1 MALDHLTPI
10 IILATANDYQDG
22 KRTRLL
28 VKEKKMIHDIFQA
41 ESAQTLYYIVDEDP
55 EKGGFI
61 FDIFR
66 QHYFS
71 PDVSILH
78 ISGFSMGETL
88 HFRGGFGEEILTP
101 KEFANQVAKFPNL
114 KLIFLNG
121 CATPQVLDELLA
133 KDIPAVITTQVDFNR
148 KKASDFTHTFYTGI
162 ARGLSIN
169 QAIER
174 LAEKFPAYFQ
184 KNRVTYQ
191 LESDDFTWEGKEKSN
206 NLAWGAYLLEGKET
220 EREWKL
226 PVRLPAEETIPDEP
240 KKKGRGFMRISL
252 IVILLATILGSG
264 YWMGFPQK
272 LVPKREHPDTCLFNN
287 AGTYNILLL
296 PLHEQANCEAS
307 DEFYLRAVWRR
318 LIKLKNDGEGFD
330 IQQLK
335 DANCP
340 ASFEEAESM
349 IRSCNANLV
358 LWGDYT
364 IPTNDAVSF
373 NFQYL
378 YTSKA
383 NTVKQGNL
391 PLDMQMFLFSEE
403 SDLMASAVE
412 DVVYW
417 ARGNSHFDR
426 QEYKEATIFFEKMRV
441 RDNPQ
446 LKFVD
451 LKLAECY
458 KQLGDYHM
466 AKDHYDQALSLAP
479 EDFEIFNE
487 RGLIY
492 LQLKDYENAL
502 IDFKDATRINPQYA
516 EAYFNLGVLY
526 LNIDQFAK
534 AVENVEK
541 GQQIQPQGNRRYGVL
556 AAIYAAQREEE
567 LFYSNFELALQNGA
581 DVETIMNYSAALKEY
596 RNQPAF
602 QKLIEKYQKK

>member
-1 MALDHLTPI
+1 
-10 IILATANDYQDG
+10 
-22 KRTRLL
+22 
-28 VKEKKMIHDIFQA
+28 
-41 ESAQTLYYIVDEDP
+41 
-55 EKGGFI
+55 
-61 FDIFR
+61 
-66 QHYFS
+66 
-71 PDVSILH
+71 
-78 ISGFSMGETL
+78 
-88 HFRGGFGEEILTP
+88 
-101 KEFANQVAKFPNL
+101 
-114 KLIFLNG
+114 
-121 CATPQVLDELLA
+121 
-133 KDIPAVITTQVDFNR
+133 
-148 KKASDFTHTFYTGI
+148 
-162 ARGLSIN
+162 
-169 QAIER
+169 
-174 LAEKFPAYFQ
+174 
-184 KNRVTYQ
+184 
-191 LESDDFTWEGKEKSN
+191 
-206 NLAWGAYLLEGKET
+206 
-220 EREWKL
+220 
-226 PVRLPAEETIPDEP
+226 
-240 KKKGRGFMRISL
+240 
-252 IVILLATILGSG
+252 
-264 YWMGFPQK
+264 
-272 LVPKREHPDTCLFNN
+272 
-287 AGTYNILLL
+287 
-296 PLHEQANCEAS
+296 
-307 DEFYLRAVWRR
+307 
-318 LIKLKNDGEGFD
+318 
-330 IQQLK
+330 
-335 DANCP
+335 
-340 ASFEEAESM
+340 
-349 IRSCNANLV
+349 
-358 LWGDYT
+358 
-364 IPTNDAVSF
+364 
-373 NFQYL
+373 
-378 YTSKA
+378 
-383 NTVKQGNL
+383 
-391 PLDMQMFLFSEE
+391 
-403 SDLMASAVE
+403 MASAVE